1 MLLQDYVQTTDW
13 IMIFRPFLSIF
24 ILIVLMVLMIGMY
37 KYFRIWWIIL
47 VVFLFS
53 LIIGGLSI
61 SVGDIPFS
69 PYFQIFFIIFQSV
82 FFIIMT
88 MKVFKV

>member
-1 MLLQDYVQTTDW
+1 MLFQDYVQTTDW

>member
-13 IMIFRPFLSIF
+13 IMIFRPFLSVF